1 MAIVHQIQTHR
12 MGHSVMQHEA
22 SFFMQFSSQN
32 NGLPTSSTC
41 LLARKSYWLAT
52 NMRNT
57 RLHKLQMFQHE
68 GESEFWSWV
77 KSCVLWVK
85 VVKKFRAFFDP
96 QLLHMT
102 FYPWRTTFYPQHTIK
117 TQTCQSLLD
126 TSHLSMLCTPE
137 TSSKH
142 TPWAQICQT
151 KVIIFSPQ
159 RLQFFHKAHAFRI
172 DLVSGWPFSL
182 YILSPLIK

>member
-1 MAIVHQIQTHR
+1 
-12 MGHSVMQHEA
+12 
-22 SFFMQFSSQN
+22 
-32 NGLPTSSTC
+32 
-41 LLARKSYWLAT
+41 
-52 NMRNT
+52 
-57 RLHKLQMFQHE
+57 
-68 GESEFWSWV
+68 
-77 KSCVLWVK
+77 VLWVK